1 VSFRDYGE
9 GTPWAD
15 PSNCSSGTVYSDLT
29 RLSKRFGEHVD
40 PKYPGWNLDC
50 SDHAV
55 REPEWEREFRQFVA
69 SGNLP
74 RLEIVYLPND
84 HNSGTSP
91 GRATPQSYMADNDLA
106 LGRLVDAVSH
116 SSYWKSTAIFVVE
129 DDAQDGPDHVD
140 AHRSV
145 FLAIS
150 PYTQSGKTDS
160 TRYDTASTIGTLEDL
175 LGLPPMSIYDDRAAR
190 MWPSFQMKP
199 NLDPYDAI
207 RPSVVPFGDPGAPI
221 NGANAPLA
229 AASQGMNFAKPDAA
243 PEDLLSLATWRS
255 IKGANST
262 MPAPRHSLVVPP
274 SPATKRTAR
283 GGVTEE
289 AAPDPDD

>member
-1 VSFRDYGE
+1 
-9 GTPWAD
+9 
-15 PSNCSSGTVYSDLT
+15 
-29 RLSKRFGEHVD
+29 
-40 PKYPGWNLDC
+40 
-50 SDHAV
+50 
-55 REPEWEREFRQFVA
+55 
-69 SGNLP
+69 
-74 RLEIVYLPND
+74 
-84 HNSGTSP
+84 
-91 GRATPQSYMADNDLA
+91 MADNDLA